1 LLRIDQARRNARR
14 LDLLEN
20 LYRPAIARSYG
31 RRLKEYVMLA
41 VSDPSVLK
49 SDYVLPPDY
58 EIMTETAEVFTKAL
72 LLGMEPEQNNFAD
85 DVDVLPFEEAL
96 AYMRKRLPVDGKTY
110 YALADKMRYRAFT
123 VSRLADGDAV
133 RHVQSMLVKAMD
145 EGSGIQQF
153 LQLTE
158 GQLADAAGMGK
169 GAGWYYETVYRT
181 NTATAY
187 NVGRAIGFEET
198 PPVALELIGIDDARQ
213 TEICHSL
220 TVPPFRKPY
229 DDPVWEHLWPPFH
242 FNCRTT
248 VRAIYDE
255 SEIEDAGGPDKFY
268 TQGTPDYTP
277 DKGFGTYPLD
287 KSDAWWDLTDAM
299 KARTDEYGLA
309 KEFEDAK
316 EKLVEN
322 RYSDKIK
329 ELTGMDSISLSN
341 IPDDVQE
348 GIYKGFENIMERFP
362 QLKGEIISLDDFETD
377 PKAYASCIA
386 EKSSISL
393 NKEFFGSLEKIVSTY
408 NSDVEK
414 GFHPAGTDWR
424 ASVAHEFG
432 HRLNSILDQKFA
444 AKLVTYGSGYNM
456 DVHIREDA
464 LDNLEL
470 NVRDIAAELS
480 VYAAY
485 NTREFFAE
493 AFAEYINSENPR
505 RLAKEVGRMIEL
517 ALRGIFP

>member
-1 LLRIDQARRNARR
+1 M
-14 LDLLEN
+14 
-20 LYRPAIARSYG
+20 
-31 RRLKEYVMLA
+31 MLA
-41 VSDPSVLK
+41 AADPSLLK
-49 SDYVLPPDY
+49 SDYILPPDY

-72 LLGMEPEQNNFAD
+72 LLGMEPETGRSNFAD
-85 DVDVLPFEEAL
+85 DVDVLPFEEAV
-96 AYMRKRLPVDGKTY
+96 AYMRRRLPVDGKTY

-229 DDPVWEHLWPPFH
+229 DDPVWEHMWPPFH

-277 DKGFGTYPLD
+277 EKGFGTYPLD
-287 KSDAWWDLTDAM
+287 KSDTWWDLTASM
-299 KARTDEYGLA
+299 EERAEEYSLTG
-309 KEFEDAK
+309 EFEEAK
-316 EKLVEN
+316 EKLVEP
-322 RYSDKIK
+322 DKNLPDSANGFIIDEEKVAETLHKFETSIK
-329 ELTGMDSISLSN
+329 D
-341 IPDDVQE
+341 IPDHEEGVIVGLDGRLILKKVGKKSEVDLPSELIKGNIVTHNHPSGKCTLSIGDVCT
-348 GIYKGFENIMERFP
+348 
-362 QLKGEIISLDDFETD
+362 IISDDGYKIRAVTRDGRFV
-377 PKAYASCIA
+377 
-386 EKSSISL
+386 
-393 NKEFFGSLEKIVSTY
+393 SLEKGTGEIKTGLGEAMKKEFPSTNDLY
-408 NSDVEK
+408 K
-414 GFHPAGTDWR
+414 KAGTR
-424 ASVAHEFG
+424 VIE
-432 HRLNSILDQKFA
+432 K
-444 AKLVTYGSGYNM
+444 YGRENYNLTT
-456 DVHIREDA
+456 IE
-464 LDNLEL
+464 
-470 NVRDIAAELS
+470 
-480 VYAAY
+480 
-485 NTREFFAE
+485 
-493 AFAEYINSENPR
+493 
-505 RLAKEVGRMIEL
+505 KEVENLLNEWIRKNASEYGY
-517 ALRGIFP
+517 IFREGLI